1 LESLW
6 DVALLT
12 EKRYLLQKSD
22 NWYVQNILH
31 EDRLIAAE
39 LRLLGLSCKR
49 VAWDTNTDLSC
60 FKYILFRT
68 TWNYFEKLDKFILFL
83 KTWNK
88 KVGFI
93 NPYKHIMWN
102 LDKKYLL
109 DFQKAG
115 INIPETII
123 VNQNQKSLL
132 KDICQ
137 EQNWKD
143 VIVKPCMSAGGWE
156 TYLVKNYDIHN
167 FEPQFAKLIKTQ
179 NMMIQVFQKNIL
191 SFGEVSLMMIGQK
204 FSHAVIKKVKRGDFR
219 VQDDYGG
226 TVESYSP
233 SSRLIL
239 FANNIM
245 QNLSFKP
252 TYARIDVILDNNHQF
267 ALSELELIEPEMW
280 FRFSPSSSKNLAFSI
295 KNSFFNN

>member
-1 LESLW
+1 MGPLW
-6 DVALLT
+6 DIALLT

-39 LRLLGLSCKR
+39 LRLLGLSCRR
-49 VAWDTNTDLSC
+49 VAWDTNADLSC

-137 EQNWKD
+137 EQNWND
-143 VIVKPCMSAGGWE
+143 VVVKPCMSAGGWE
-156 TYLVKNYDIHN
+156 TYLVKNYDIQH

-204 FSHAVIKKVKRGDFR
+204 FSHAVIKKVKQGDFR

-233 SSRLIL
+233 DSKLIL
-239 FANNIM
+239 FANHIM

-252 TYARIDVILDNNHQF
+252 TYARIDVILDNDNQF

-280 FRFSPSSSKNLAFSI
+280 FRFNPSSSKNLALSI
-295 KNSFFNN
+295 KNRFFNN